1 MNAGNRLAVW
11 LCCHAVAS
19 LSATAEVDAGAF
31 AVRQQSAYGHGASFA
46 GIAAGGSLSSMF
58 WNPASLS
65 DVQGIEVE
73 ATGAG
78 VFADAHVKLDPQPA
92 LGLPGSDEGNVAQ
105 HAVIPSGYAAYRL
118 NERVVLGIGIN
129 SPFGLTTKYD
139 GDSILSQ
146 TGIAGKSEITSV
158 NVNPAVSVAMT
169 DWLALAVGVQV
180 QYFDA
185 RLTRQA
191 LGPLGIAALEGDDI
205 GLGLTAGIKITP
217 LPGTEIGLGY
227 RSFVEHELDGTLKTT
242 NAGSFDV
249 RYDGVNLPDLVTL
262 GIRQRITER
271 LRVMAGAE
279 WSNWSRFDTVKVEG
293 GPAPVDLPFEYDDGW
308 FLSGGGEFDVTQRLA
323 VRAGI
328 GFDVSPIGDDVR
340 TYRLPA
346 NDGLSLS
353 VGASYRHGGRFSLD
367 LGYSIGTVEDM
378 EIPAA
383 GMGGGPDVNGP
394 FSGRADTRAH
404 YISAAIKVK
413 L

>member
-1 MNAGNRLAVW
+1 MRTRSRLAVW
-11 LCCHAVAS
+11 LWSSAVVT
-19 LSATAEVDAGAF
+19 LSATAVAHAGAF
-31 AVRQQSAYGHGASFA
+31 ALRQQSAYGQGSSFA

-58 WNPASLS
+58 WNPANLTE
-65 DVQGIEVE
+65 VQGIEIE
-73 ATGAG
+73 AIGTG
-78 VFADAHVKLDPQPA
+78 VFADIDVKLDSEPL
-92 LGLPGSDEGNVAQ
+92 LGIPGSDEGDIARDAFV
-105 HAVIPSGYAAYRL
+105 PSGYAAYRL
-118 NERVVLGIGIN
+118 NDRVVFGVGIN
-129 SPFGLTTKYD
+129 SPFGLVTKYD
-139 GDSILSQ
+139 GDSILNR
-146 TGIAGKSEITSV
+146 TGIAGTSKIRSL
-158 NVNPAVSVAMT
+158 NLNPALSVDLT
-169 DWLALAVGVQV
+169 GWLALALGAQV

-271 LRVMAGAE
+271 FRVMAGAE

>member
-191 LGPLGIAALEGDDI
+191 LGPLGISTLKGDDVAF
-205 GLGLTAGIKITP
+205 GLTAGIRITP

-227 RSFVEHELDGTLKTT
+227 RSFIDHKLDGQLETAT
-242 NAGSFDV
+242 AGVFDV
-249 RYDGVNLPDLVTL
+249 DYDGVDLPDIVTL
-262 GIRQRITER
+262 GMRQRITDR
-271 LRVMAGAE
+271 FRVMAGAE
-279 WSNWSRFDTVKVEG
+279 WSNWSRFDSVAIEG
-293 GPAPVDLPFEYDDGW
+293 GPAPIDLPFGYQDGW
-308 FLSGGGEFDVTQRLA
+308 FFSLGGELDVTPRA
-323 VRAGI
+323 SARAGV
-328 GFDVSPIGDDVR
+328 GYDRSPIGDDVR
-340 TYRLPA
+340 TYRLPYSDA
-346 NDGLSLS
+346 LSFA
-353 VGASYRHGGRFSLD
+353 VGASYRHDDRLSFD
-367 LGYSIGTVEDM
+367 LGYSFAILEDA

-383 GMGGGPDVNGP
+383 GAGGPDVNGP
-394 FSGRADTRAH
+394 FSGDADSDVH
-404 YISAAIKVK
+404 YISIAIK
-413 L
+413 LRL